1 MGAETHHPP
10 VGNIMAETKE
20 LDHVRAHLHIAGQ
33 VQGVGFRAKAT
44 MQAGTLGLLGWVC
57 NLPDGRVEVVAEGER
72 AMVEQLIDWCR
83 SGPARATITDVDL
96 KWEPPTGEPP
106 FSIRYV

>member
-1 MGAETHHPP
+1 
-10 VGNIMAETKE
+10 
-20 LDHVRAHLHIAGQ
+20 
-33 VQGVGFRAKAT
+33 
-44 MQAGTLGLLGWVC
+44 
-57 NLPDGRVEVVAEGER
+57 
-72 AMVEQLIDWCR
+72 MVEQLIDWCR